1 MNQKVC
7 IQRMFMSLIF
17 SVMYLLSFAQT
28 RQISGMVKD
37 MSGEP
42 VIAVNVSVKG
52 TGNGSITDLD
62 GKFTIPN
69 VKEKDVLVVSYI
81 GYLTQSVS
89 VGKQTSFIITLK
101 EDTQALDEV
110 VVVGYGVQKKR
121 DLSGAVSSVKSR
133 DITAIPTTNA
143 LEALQGKVAGLDL
156 TASSGKAGADLSFTI
171 RGERSLKASNAPLIL
186 VDGIDY
192 GTTLDINPS
201 DIESIEVLKD
211 ASSTAIYGT
220 RGAKWYYYRYN

>member
-42 VIAVNVSVKG
+42 VIGVNVSVKG

-81 GYLTQSVS
+81 GYSHSVCLC
-89 VGKQTSFIITLK
+89 GKTNIFHNYIERGHSSF
-101 EDTQALDEV
+101 
-110 VVVGYGVQKKR
+110 G
-121 DLSGAVSSVKSR
+121 
-133 DITAIPTTNA
+133 
-143 LEALQGKVAGLDL
+143 
-156 TASSGKAGADLSFTI
+156 
-171 RGERSLKASNAPLIL
+171 
-186 VDGIDY
+186 
-192 GTTLDINPS
+192 
-201 DIESIEVLKD
+201 
-211 ASSTAIYGT
+211 
-220 RGAKWYYYRYN
+220 

>member
-42 VIAVNVSVKG
+42 VIGVNVSVKG

-69 VKEKDVLVVSYI
+69 VKEKDVLVVFLHWVSHSVCLCGKTNIFHNYI
-81 GYLTQSVS
+81 ERGHS
-89 VGKQTSFIITLK
+89 SF
-101 EDTQALDEV
+101 
-110 VVVGYGVQKKR
+110 G
-121 DLSGAVSSVKSR
+121 
-133 DITAIPTTNA
+133 
-143 LEALQGKVAGLDL
+143 
-156 TASSGKAGADLSFTI
+156 
-171 RGERSLKASNAPLIL
+171 
-186 VDGIDY
+186 
-192 GTTLDINPS
+192 
-201 DIESIEVLKD
+201 
-211 ASSTAIYGT
+211 
-220 RGAKWYYYRYN
+220 

>member
-42 VIAVNVSVKG
+42 VIGVNVSVKG

-81 GYLTQSVS
+81 
-89 VGKQTSFIITLK
+89 
-101 EDTQALDEV
+101 
-110 VVVGYGVQKKR
+110 
-121 DLSGAVSSVKSR
+121 AVSY
-133 DITAIPTTNA
+133 THLTLPTTSR
-143 LEALQGKVAGLDL
+143 V
-156 TASSGKAGADLSFTI
+156 
-171 RGERSLKASNAPLIL
+171 
-186 VDGIDY
+186 
-192 GTTLDINPS
+192 
-201 DIESIEVLKD
+201 
-211 ASSTAIYGT
+211 
-220 RGAKWYYYRYN
+220 

>member
-42 VIAVNVSVKG
+42 VIGVNVSVKG

-69 VKEKDVLVVSYI
+69 VKEKRCFGCFLHWVSHSVCLCGKTNIFHNYI
-81 GYLTQSVS
+81 ERGHS
-89 VGKQTSFIITLK
+89 SF
-101 EDTQALDEV
+101 
-110 VVVGYGVQKKR
+110 G
-121 DLSGAVSSVKSR
+121 
-133 DITAIPTTNA
+133 
-143 LEALQGKVAGLDL
+143 
-156 TASSGKAGADLSFTI
+156 
-171 RGERSLKASNAPLIL
+171 
-186 VDGIDY
+186 
-192 GTTLDINPS
+192 
-201 DIESIEVLKD
+201 
-211 ASSTAIYGT
+211 
-220 RGAKWYYYRYN
+220 

>member
-42 VIAVNVSVKG
+42 VIGVNVSVKG

-69 VKEKDVLVVSYI
+69 VKEKDVLVLHWVSHSVCLCGKTNIFHNYI
-81 GYLTQSVS
+81 ERGHS
-89 VGKQTSFIITLK
+89 SF
-101 EDTQALDEV
+101 
-110 VVVGYGVQKKR
+110 G
-121 DLSGAVSSVKSR
+121 
-133 DITAIPTTNA
+133 
-143 LEALQGKVAGLDL
+143 
-156 TASSGKAGADLSFTI
+156 
-171 RGERSLKASNAPLIL
+171 
-186 VDGIDY
+186 
-192 GTTLDINPS
+192 
-201 DIESIEVLKD
+201 
-211 ASSTAIYGT
+211 
-220 RGAKWYYYRYN
+220 